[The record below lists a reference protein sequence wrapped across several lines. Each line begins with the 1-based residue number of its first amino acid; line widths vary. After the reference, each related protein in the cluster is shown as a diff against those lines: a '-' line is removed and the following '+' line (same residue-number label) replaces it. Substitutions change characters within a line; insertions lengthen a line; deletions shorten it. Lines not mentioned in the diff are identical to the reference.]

1 MTESYNIDSIAYL
14 RRARRCLDQNTREA
28 LFYAAFELRCGTE
41 SRVQQYLDARK
52 DIARHKK
59 QGWKIVGSSRELDR
73 RIQLGDT
80 IYEACLSDDVGNS
93 IFLYYTS
100 ISARLRE
107 SAGARLHDLLHAMK
121 SHYENDN
128 RWWGDT
134 RDFLEQIY
142 SDLAI
147 TSRGTLLAPIM
158 RSPDGRSCYM
168 SACIQNDSPIKDK
181 VHPFSQIGSNFTI
194 NVRYHKSLPDHAA
207 PFLNLI
213 DI

>member
-1 MTESYNIDSIAYL
+1 MSDSYNIDSIAYL
-14 RRARRCLDQNTREA
+14 RRARRCLDQNNREA

-41 SRVQQYLDARK
+41 SRLQQYLDARK
-52 DIARHKK
+52 DIAHHKK
-59 QGWKIVGSSRELDR
+59 QGWRIIGSSRELDR

-80 IYEACLSDDVGNS
+80 IYEACLSDDAGNS
-93 IFLYYTS
+93 IFLYYTP

-142 SDLAI
+142 CDLALA
-147 TSRGTLLAPIM
+147 SRGTLLAPIL
-158 RSPDGRSCYM
+158 RSPDGKSYYM
-168 SACIQNDSPIKDK
+168 AACILDESPISDK
-181 VHPFSQIGSNFTI
+181 IQQFSQIGNNFTI
-194 NVRYHKSLPDHAA
+194 KVRYHKSVPSHAI
-207 PFLNLI
+207 PFLNVV
-213 DI
+213 DG